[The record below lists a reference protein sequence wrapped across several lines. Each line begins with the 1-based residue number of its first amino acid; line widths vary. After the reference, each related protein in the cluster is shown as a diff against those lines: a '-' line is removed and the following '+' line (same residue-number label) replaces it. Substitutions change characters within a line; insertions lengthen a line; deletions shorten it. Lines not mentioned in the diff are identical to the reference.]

1 MKVLQRFGRHI
12 AAVLIAAGVLL
23 VFLSFSLLS
32 QPQFVDVWLAGND
45 TPVTVTARG
54 PYPADWLAYAG
65 IRVFPQDAIIF
76 NGLRVP
82 FDIPLPR
89 SAEQKLLYKPAIPVT
104 LTLDGDTEIFYSGAE
119 TLGKALWERN
129 IYLKESDYLSE
140 EINSP
145 LDSPISAV
153 VIRGEPVRFKVGGEE
168 FTRSVAARKVGEALA
183 EARLSLQ
190 MQDYSKPDIDAPI
203 PENRVIRLVRV
214 REEVLAEETA
224 IPYANERVSDPN
236 MTVGE
241 EQVLQTGEFGVQST
255 IVRIRYEDGEETSRT
270 VLSEWVS
277 KPPVNERVAYGG
289 NIVVQAIDTSEGS
302 VDYWLAKEVYIT
314 SYLDTGNPTASGIW
328 PYYGV
333 IAVTPEWYSILK
345 GTSIYV
351 PGYGVG
357 TVLDVCPG
365 CVGKPWIDV
374 FIPTDQYVPWSRTE
388 TVYFLPP
395 APDGFSGE
403 LP

>member
-1 MKVLQRFGRHI
+1 MNLFKRFGRHI
-12 AAVLIAAGVLL
+12 AAGLAAAGVLMVL
-23 VFLSFSLLS
+23 LSFSLFN
-32 QPQFVDVWLAGND
+32 QPQFVDVWLAGGD
-45 TPVTVTARG
+45 APVTVTARS
-54 PYPADWLAYAG
+54 PYPADWLAAAG
-65 IRVFPQDAIIF
+65 IRVFPQDAVIF
-76 NGLRVP
+76 KGLRVP
-82 FDIPLPR
+82 HDIPLPR
-89 SAEQKLLYKPAIPVT
+89 STQQTLLYKPAVPVT
-104 LTLDGDTEIFYSGAE
+104 LRMDGKTETFYSGAE

-129 IYLKESDYLSE
+129 IYLKESDFISE
-140 EINSP
+140 DVNETLAGPVTTEI
-145 LDSPISAV
+145 
-153 VIRGEPVRFKVGGEE
+153 IRGEPVRFKVGEEE
-168 FTRSVAARKVGEALA
+168 FTRSVAAKTVGQALA
-183 EARLSLQ
+183 EAGLSLQ
-190 MQDYSKPDIDAPI
+190 MLDFSRPDIDAPI

-236 MTVGE
+236 MNVGD
-241 EQVLQTGEFGVQST
+241 EQVLQAGEFGVQSAV
-255 IVRIRYEDGEETSRT
+255 VRVRYEDGEEVLRT

-277 KPPVNERVAYGG
+277 KPAVNERVAYGG

-302 VDYWLAKEVYIT
+302 VDYWLAQEVYIT
-314 SYLDTGNPTASGIW
+314 SYLDTGNPTASGVW

-357 TVLDVCPG
+357 TILDVCPG